1 MSRTRII
8 VEYVVDNED
17 WTEQEFEDN
26 QDTERTLEI
35 TQDMLED
42 LILQNSNLQPGEFI
56 DSISRITKT

>member
-8 VEYVVDNED
+8 VEYIIDNED
-17 WTEQEFEDN
+17 WSEQEFEDN

-35 TQDMLED
+35 TEDMLED

-56 DSISRITKT
+56 DSIIRITKT